1 MGGVRIAAL
10 LVSPGVQVCT
20 DVISLI
26 SVVWGPSQATVDVIS
41 SSGWLNPALTAME
54 MSQMAAQA
62 MWDRDSHLLQLPH
75 VSKEL
80 AAKAAA
86 AGVET
91 VFDLQEMEARHPHRT
106 QPACPSS

>member
-1 MGGVRIAAL
+1 M
-10 LVSPGVQVCT
+10 
-20 DVISLI
+20 
-26 SVVWGPSQATVDVIS
+26 DVIS

-75 VSKEL
+75 VTKEL

-91 VFDLQEMEARHPHRT
+91 VFDLQEMEVRARLLAFDFDQVMCFCLSAVT
-106 QPACPSS
+106 QELTAKAGAMGVGADLVLQGRRCGR

>member
-1 MGGVRIAAL
+1 
-10 LVSPGVQVCT
+10 
-20 DVISLI
+20 
-26 SVVWGPSQATVDVIS
+26 VDVIS

-62 MWDRDSHLLQLPH
+62 VWDRDSHLLQLPH
-75 VSKEL
+75 VTKEL

-91 VFDLQEMEARHPHRT
+91 VFDLQEMEVRLPPR
-106 QPACPSS
+106 PA

>member
-1 MGGVRIAAL
+1 LRHA
-10 LVSPGVQVCT
+10 
-20 DVISLI
+20 
-26 SVVWGPSQATVDVIS
+26 QATVDVIS

-62 MWDRDSHLLQLPH
+62 VWDRDSHLLQLPH
-75 VSKEL
+75 VTKEL

-91 VFDLQEMEARHPHRT
+91 VFDLQEMEVRALPRPG
-106 QPACPSS
+106 

>member
-1 MGGVRIAAL
+1 M
-10 LVSPGVQVCT
+10 
-20 DVISLI
+20 
-26 SVVWGPSQATVDVIS
+26 DVIS

-62 MWDRDSHLLQLPH
+62 VWDRDSHLLQLPH
-75 VSKEL
+75 VTKEL

-91 VFDLQEMEARHPHRT
+91 VFDLQEMEVRPLPYPSHRQGACVPAHTASRVSARKFGAAPESRLWT
-106 QPACPSS
+106 D